1 MIMLKIP
8 INDQTDGTHR
18 VPAVSLD
25 RAINDLIYILK
36 SDMYINEKGYLQ
48 KLVEL
53 LFNLGYYNNNESIFS

>member
-1 MIMLKIP
+1 MLKIP
-8 INDQTDGTHR
+8 IYDQTDGTQG

-25 RAINDLIYILK
+25 RAKSDLIYILK

-53 LFNLGYYNNNESIFS
+53 LFNLGYYKDNESLFS

>member
-1 MIMLKIP
+1 MLKIP

-18 VPAVSLD
+18 VPAVSLE
-25 RAINDLIYILK
+25 RATKDLIYIFN

-53 LFNLGYYNNNESIFS
+53 LFNLGYYNNNETLFS